1 MKTVL
6 NIGLFFGLFTV
17 VSCSSF
23 QIPKLDNYMPP
34 VVSIDSVFRTSG
46 IRDGDYHALR
56 LTKAF
61 SMAMDSLERD
71 SVLRFERNYALDNKV
86 PSVYSISAILM
97 PAKREGSTL
106 VVPSFQGFIRDNV
119 STESMYCSCFGTDS
133 RDWRCYAFDPAKR
146 DSTDYD
152 SFYDHIVTCHPLFS
166 SLVPMHKLLKAD
178 NSKLTNA
185 KSFSLDAPVQVRH
198 KKDLAAAN
206 MLTCIVNNVLVYNHV
221 AHDRKLITNSVAYA
235 YHNNFLK
242 KKSEK
247 MKSDISIKATLT
259 TDTDGNFEL
268 RFRIKGK
275 GVNLKVPEPL
285 PKSVP
290 FNRARFLTGDYSQ
303 ASYQITSFLRSMI
316 GMNTMFDRYQ

>member
-71 SVLRFERNYALDNKV
+71 SVLRFQRNYALDNKV

-119 STESMYCSCFGTDS
+119 STESTYCSCFGTDS
-133 RDWRCYAFDPAKR
+133 RDWGCYSILQNVTVQITIAFM
-146 DSTDYD
+146 T
-152 SFYDHIVTCHPLFS
+152 
-166 SLVPMHKLLKAD
+166 
-178 NSKLTNA
+178 
-185 KSFSLDAPVQVRH
+185 
-198 KKDLAAAN
+198 
-206 MLTCIVNNVLVYNHV
+206 
-221 AHDRKLITNSVAYA
+221 
-235 YHNNFLK
+235 
-242 KKSEK
+242 
-247 MKSDISIKATLT
+247 TLSRAI
-259 TDTDGNFEL
+259 
-268 RFRIKGK
+268 RFF
-275 GVNLKVPEPL
+275 P
-285 PKSVP
+285 
-290 FNRARFLTGDYSQ
+290 
-303 ASYQITSFLRSMI
+303 ASYQCINYLRQI
-316 GMNTMFDRYQ
+316 IQN